1 MSYQFVKLLHILS
14 ATVLIGT
21 GGGSAFYLFISYKKA
36 SFTTLKEVL
45 GFVVLGDMI
54 FTTPAVIMQGLTG
67 LWLAD
72 ALSLTYSTWFWVVI
86 AVSMAAL
93 VTWLPAA
100 YIQIKLK
107 KMIADKEERPP
118 EFDRLIKIWAA
129 LGVPSFGSAIYI
141 YYLMLFKPFI

>member
-1 MSYQFVKLLHILS
+1 MSYQLVKLIHILA

-21 GGGSAFYLFISYKKA
+21 GAGSAFYLFISYKKA

-45 GFVVLGDMI
+45 GFVVLADMI
-54 FTTPAVIMQGLTG
+54 FIAPAVVVQGLTG
-67 LWLAD
+67 LWMAD
-72 ALSLTYSTWFWVVI
+72 TLSLMYSTWFWVVI
-86 AVSMAAL
+86 GMCVLVL

-107 KMIADKEERPP
+107 KMIADKDERPP
-118 EFDRLIKIWAA
+118 EFDRLIKIWAG
-129 LGVPSFGSAIYI
+129 LGVPSFGGAMYI

>member
-45 GFVVLGDMI
+45 SFVVLGDMI

-86 AVSMAAL
+86 AVSTAAL

-118 EFDRLIKIWAA
+118 EFDRLITIWAA